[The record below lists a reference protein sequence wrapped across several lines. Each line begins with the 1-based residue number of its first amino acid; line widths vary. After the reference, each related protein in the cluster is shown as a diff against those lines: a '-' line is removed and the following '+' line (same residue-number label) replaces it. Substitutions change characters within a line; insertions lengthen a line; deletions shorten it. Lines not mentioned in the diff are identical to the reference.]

1 MNREIP
7 SIVLEVD
14 EDGHKGY
21 SDENEKYRQKV
32 IESFNNRFIKVD
44 IPRKSS
50 LEVIEQ
56 NAKDIELKLST
67 LSKELII
74 DYSPELNEE
83 DFINQLEALNIDKL
97 FIKKFLTNTTGD
109 PVFRYTHEEVG
120 EFLEYSNKEN
130 YRHFT
135 KSFTHSPSFI
145 EGIDYKNGKNLG
157 GAGKNKKLYHLTRAT
172 FIRICINAYR
182 KPRAHQCAHYFAQV
196 YDFAMEY
203 VQKLR
208 VKRIKLE
215 GKDPKKS
222 EEVIAKRIEEIVLY
236 RISKYNI
243 VKLENE
249 TLKEELERMK
259 EENKELEKTNKVL
272 KTSYKSVKE
281 NLDNIILECSKKDEK
296 IERLSYRKTKYMNRC
311 RTVVNVLE

>member
-1 MNREIP
+1 
-7 SIVLEVD
+7 
-14 EDGHKGY
+14 
-21 SDENEKYRQKV
+21 
-32 IESFNNRFIKVD
+32 
-44 IPRKSS
+44 
-50 LEVIEQ
+50 
-56 NAKDIELKLST
+56 
-67 LSKELII
+67 
-74 DYSPELNEE
+74 
-83 DFINQLEALNIDKL
+83 
-97 FIKKFLTNTTGD
+97 
-109 PVFRYTHEEVG
+109 
-120 EFLEYSNKEN
+120 
-130 YRHFT
+130 
-135 KSFTHSPSFI
+135 
-145 EGIDYKNGKNLG
+145 
-157 GAGKNKKLYHLTRAT
+157 
-172 FIRICINAYR
+172 
-182 KPRAHQCAHYFAQV
+182 
-196 YDFAMEY
+196 MEY